1 MNSVFLIISLA
12 LYSAL
17 FSLSIQITLEEDKM
31 YISIGSEAFLINLF
45 ESIVTQELI
54 SLLPQKTKFQE
65 ENGKIILPLNV
76 KIETENYFSGEKF
89 SNKANIGDLF
99 LSKGKEIILIT
110 EPKKFWENNS
120 DYIKIGHTN
129 QIGELISSME
139 KNRNKKFSLM
149 NTLNYAEH
157 KGKIKPYAYSLMH
170 YSWKILTFFCFLFL

>member
-12 LYSAL
+12 LYSTL
-17 FSLSIQITLEEDKM
+17 FSLPIQYTLEEDKM

-54 SLLPQKTKFQE
+54 SLLPQKTKFKE

-99 LSKGKEIILIT
+99 LYKGKEIILIT
-110 EPKKFWENNS
+110 EPKKFWEINS

-129 QIGELISSME
+129 QIGELISSSASTVEVKCNMSLCAHS
-139 KNRNKKFSLM
+139 NRLDYSELVNMDIIQDVIKGITTFSKF
-149 NTLNYAEH
+149 
-157 KGKIKPYAYSLMH
+157 I
-170 YSWKILTFFCFLFL
+170 